1 MLLRTLCVTA
11 TLTVALSAGMPA
23 QSRDRASRGSGDL
36 SCNEGWNDRRASHC
50 EIRQDTIGG
59 ANPLDVDATPNGGIH
74 IRGWDRGDV
83 LVRSKVVAQAG
94 TDADA
99 RRIVSGVRIDTSGG
113 RIRAEGPRMGDDES
127 WSVSFDIQVPRMAM
141 LTLTSRNGGIAI
153 DDFRGTAKFQTTNGG
168 VSLHNV
174 GGDLRGST
182 SNGGVSVDLEGDH
195 WDGAGL
201 DVETRNGG
209 VRVTVPAT
217 YSAEL
222 ETETVNGRINID
234 FPITTTGRIG
244 RHISTTLGAGGPKIR
259 AVTTNGGVTI
269 RRQ

>member
-1 MLLRTLCVTA
+1 MLLRTLWVTT
-11 TLTVALSAGMPA
+11 TLTVALSVGMPA
-23 QSRDRASRGSGDL
+23 QSRDRGRSGDL
-36 SCNEGWNDRRASHC
+36 SCNDGGNDRRASFC
-50 EIRQDTIGG
+50 EIRQDRIGG

-83 LVRSKVVAQAG
+83 LIRSKVVAQAR

-113 RIRAEGPRMGDDES
+113 RVRAEGPSRGDDES

-141 LTLTSRNGGIAI
+141 LTLTSRNGGITI

-168 VSLHNV
+168 VAPQRRRRSA
-174 GGDLRGST
+174 RPT
-182 SNGGVSVDLEGDH
+182 SNGGVNVDLEGDH

-209 VRVTVPAT
+209 VRMTAGDLL
-217 YSAEL
+217 AEL

-234 FPITTTGRIG
+234 FPITMTGRID
-244 RHISTTLGAGGPKIR
+244 RRITTTLGAGGPKIR